1 MRRRIDVYAAS
12 RLLGDESRKKG
23 LAASTRRTR
32 YDFVRMA
39 FLAAMKAHVIRQDP
53 PLVSALGHSSP
64 TITLNIHSHLWPKAA
79 RGTPRRGR
87 WRRSPPNVRT
97 LCGLARCDPR

>member
-64 TITLNIHSHLWPKAA
+64 TITLNIYSHLWPKAEDRTRNA
-79 RGTPRRGR
+79 AEGLMAAATAQLAD
-87 WRRSPPNVRT
+87 SVRT
-97 LCGLARCDPR
+97 GRA